1 MRETTMETEVVC
13 FGRFG
18 SSKSFVEYAAL
29 RATRCYAS
37 RSATRDAAL
46 RATTNPGA
54 AKDRL
59 CRSGGDLPPPGLRLP
74 PSRDALRSRLA
85 GVGASPPPIRAS
97 SPRRDTN
104 AAFAAHEISRKA
116 VAAPGHECRLRG
128 TRKYT
133 KGQNRP
139 PSHLPTFPPSVRE
152 AREAGVFVRGEGR
165 LSCPAAGR
173 NPKGGDG
180 DFAAAEAKPRSRPWN
195 RRRQSPTGDSS
206 CRWVR
211 GRAQRK
217 PQR

>member
-104 AAFAAHEISRKA
+104 AAFAAHEISRTGRT
-116 VAAPGHECRLRG
+116 GHLL
-128 TRKYT
+128 TF
-133 KGQNRP
+133 P
-139 PSHLPTFPPSVRE
+139 PSHLPAFPPSHLSTFSPSVRE

-180 DFAAAEAKPRSRPWN
+180 DFAAAEATPRSRPWN
-195 RRRQSPTGDSS
+195 RRRQSPAGDSS
-206 CRWVR
+206 CHRVR
-211 GRAQRK
+211 GRAQRNSIHK
-217 PQR
+217 IL